1 MGRLRGAKTSLCNR
15 SGTTSRNSDRDYSL
29 RTGMMSFT
37 CSFIVDAQK
46 NLVKGTLWPFI
57 KKRTRFKKVKSLA
70 PNQI

>member
-46 NLVKGTLWPFI
+46 KPGEGHIVAIYQEENKIQEG
-57 KKRTRFKKVKSLA
+57 
-70 PNQI
+70 